1 MILYKRSKL
10 LFLDEVSRK
19 NKSLAIKWSLKDYCF
34 FVFRL
39 FGMVLEKLFIAE
51 VQKVSLSLIVFIH
64 TGNMKGEW
72 LKALFL
78 FRFLEIQ
85 NERSAQ

>member
-1 MILYKRSKL
+1 
-10 LFLDEVSRK
+10 
-19 NKSLAIKWSLKDYCF
+19 
-34 FVFRL
+34 
-39 FGMVLEKLFIAE
+39 MVLEKLFIAE

-64 TGNMKGEW
+64 TGNMEGEW